1 MAAPKVIFQR
11 GYTAI
16 TPQTAQETIAAR
28 VTALPVESRPLEH
41 CIGAILRQDVYA
53 ERDNP
58 PFDRV
63 CMDGIA
69 INSVVFDRGVRRF
82 TIEATQAAGVPA
94 LTLATADNAVEV
106 MTGAMLPRG
115 TDSIIPLE
123 EYDLAGS
130 VVTLKPN
137 ATGARFR
144 NVQLRGSD
152 SEPGVPMLTSGTRL
166 EAPEVAVVASAGL
179 ATVKV
184 SREPKFMVISTGNEL
199 VEPGRPIEEHQVRRS
214 NAYAVVA
221 ALRRRGFEHVGND
234 HIPDDENTL
243 QARLERHLSTSDVLI
258 LSGGVSKGKFDL
270 VPKVLKSVGV
280 EEVFH
285 QVAQRPG
292 MPMWFGMG
300 PGGQAVFGLPGN
312 PVSTLVCLIRY
323 VVPAMSVAMGA
334 RRVLPQPLPLAAPVK
349 FHRAVAYFLPVSI
362 QHDEH
367 GHAGAVPRPPNGP
380 GDFLALTKA
389 DGFVELPPRSESF
402 PAGFVTSFYR
412 W

>member
-1 MAAPKVIFQR
+1 
-11 GYTAI
+11 
-16 TPQTAQETIAAR
+16 
-28 VTALPVESRPLEH
+28 
-41 CIGAILRQDVYA
+41 
-53 ERDNP
+53 
-58 PFDRV
+58 
-63 CMDGIA
+63 MDGIA
-69 INSVVFDRGVRRF
+69 INSAVFDRGVRRF
-82 TIEATQAAGVPA
+82 AIETTQAAGAPA
-94 LTLATADNAVEV
+94 VTLLGAENAVEV

-123 EYDLAGS
+123 EYDLAGN

-152 SEPGVPMLTSGTRL
+152 SEPGVPMLTAGTRL
-166 EAPEVAVVASAGL
+166 GAPEVAVVASAGL

-184 SREPKFMVISTGNEL
+184 SREPKFMVISTGDEL

-221 ALRRRGFEHVGND
+221 ALRRRGFEQVRND
-234 HIPDDENTL
+234 HISDDETTL
-243 QARLERHLSTSDVLI
+243 RERLGQHLSTSDVLI

-270 VPKVLKSVGV
+270 VPKVLKSLGV
-280 EEVFH
+280 EEVIY

-292 MPMWFGMG
+292 MPMWFGLG

-323 VVPAMSVAMGA
+323 VAPAMAVAMGA
-334 RRVLPQPLPLAAPVK
+334 RRVPAEPLPLAAPVK

-362 QHDEH
+362 QHDEL

-402 PAGFVTSFYR
+402 PAGFVASFYR